1 MKKLLFVLLL
11 GLEFIGSLVKPF
23 SLCVRLFANMI
34 AGHLVPAALIM
45 LIPLPAVAGIAATYG
60 IGIVVVAGCVAL
72 GCLDLFVAF
81 LQAYIFTFLVTLYIA
96 SAVAPE
102 H

>member
-1 MKKLLFVLLL
+1 LDIVMWVALL
-11 GLEFIGSLVKPF
+11 GLEVMGAFVKPF
-23 SLCVRLFANMI
+23 SLCIRLFANMV
-34 AGHLVPAALIM
+34 AGHLVPAALIA
-45 LIPLPAVAGIAATYG
+45 LIPLGAAAAWAMTGG

-96 SAVAPE
+96 TAVSPE